1 MNQKELRRLSRS
13 DLLEMMLSLSKENEL
28 LRKDLYQARQQLED
42 RRLTVESSGSLAEA
56 VLKLNGVMQ
65 AAQEACDQY
74 TLNIRAQAD
83 ELLDQAR
90 EKLAAAEGRSGEIIA
105 QAREQARKIL
115 AEAERNRARQEEK
128 YSWIT
133 ELMENSEE
141 A

>member
-28 LRKDLYQARQQLED
+28 LRKDLHQARQQLED
-42 RRLTVESSGSLAEA
+42 RRLTVENSGSLAEA
-56 VLKLNGVMQ
+56 VLNLNGVMQ